1 MKQWTEAAEM
11 RLEQYLQERVEREQM
26 HGEEAAE
33 LKDDLRRHIHEEI
46 SQNQIGTCGLMELE
60 NTLGRLDAGY
70 TPQQS
75 SRAATRSEKK
85 NQSSKRLWFF
95 GVYFPLFIVL
105 FEWATNFCG
114 SEFFETI
121 PTVAH
126 GLALLSVPVLHWWLL
141 HTMERPGSKPWKW
154 RALAAGWSFGVSLFY
169 AFLFLPLLPA
179 SFIALI
185 FFGMGMLSLSPILT
199 WICSLR
205 LFFGE
210 KNRAAAAGMPHYKRF
225 WLAAFVL
232 GFGVL
237 CLHEVP
243 ALWTRHQVAL
253 YHNADDDETV
263 SQEALESLR
272 TFHSSKTLLGMCY
285 ENSNFRRGADISAW
299 ISDKAWNSIGV
310 MVSESFRPSTDANKM
325 RDLYFRVT
333 GVPFN
338 AKKPPHWAKGSSLAS
353 DGGREFWEREEIDT
367 DLGGDVVAGKVKHL
381 DCKESRFDGHLDAK
395 ARIGYGEWTL
405 VFQNTSMI
413 AKEARCQMRLP
424 SGGQVSRLTLW
435 INGEPREAAF
445 GSVAQVK
452 AAYKEV
458 AVVQRRDPVLVNM
471 VGPDTIMVQ
480 CFPVPAQGEMKIRIG
495 ITAPLEGDTWRL
507 PYITE
512 KNFGDT
518 AQLEHA
524 LWMQADSAFSCIDA
538 PHSSHADGDMQS
550 ISFGSQTMKLRMK
563 VNGLSKEPTAV
574 WCEDRFAD
582 NGQRFLIG
590 TPHSA
595 ATPAMEKVIVV
606 IDGSQALQDHR
617 EWLARALQG
626 KSVSILLANEAA
638 TRISAEEIAKHDFR
652 GGCDNEPALYEALR
666 QAKES
671 AHAAVVWLHGP
682 QPVLLCQSERLL
694 QLLERGSNRPKFFA
708 LPVVDG
714 PNRLFEALG
723 RSGMMSSAPS
733 DAGSEAG
740 LAAWMD
746 RLQKGEEKFSWQ
758 WSRQADATNLTENKV
773 SDQLARLWA
782 MDEVAK
788 TKNGK
793 LAVNYQLVS
802 YVSGAV
808 VLETMEQYE
817 RHGLTP
823 VDAATTPAVPNVP
836 EPSTALLVLLGTM
849 MACLRRRR

>member
-26 HGEEAAE
+26 DGEEAAE

-46 SQNQIGTCGLMELE
+46 TQGQVGTCGLMELE
-60 NTLGRLDAGY
+60 NALGRLDAGY
-70 TPQQS
+70 TPKFAS
-75 SRAATRSEKK
+75 PAAAASEKK
-85 NQSSKRLWFF
+85 NAVSRKMWFF
-95 GVYFPLFIVL
+95 GVFFPLFIVL

-121 PTVAH
+121 PTIAH
-126 GLALLSVPVLHWWLL
+126 GLVLLSVPLLHWWLL
-141 HTMERPGSKPWKW
+141 ATMNHTKKTQWKW
-154 RALAAGWSFGVSLFY
+154 RTIAAGWSFGVSLFY
-169 AFLFLPLLPA
+169 AILFVPLIPA
-179 SFIALI
+179 SCIALL
-185 FFGMGMLSLSPILT
+185 FFGLGLFSLSPILT
-199 WICSLR
+199 WICAFR
-205 LFFGE
+205 IFVRE
-210 KNRAAAAGMPHYKRF
+210 KKQANAEGMPHYKRT
-225 WLAAFVL
+225 WLTAFL
-232 GFGVL
+232 IAFGAL
-237 CLHEVP
+237 CLHEMP
-243 ALWTRHQVAL
+243 ALWTRHQVAR
-253 YHNADDDETV
+253 YFEGNDTF
-263 SQEALESLR
+263 SQEALNSLR
-272 TFHSSKTLLGMCY
+272 SYRSSKTLLGMCY
-285 ENSNFRRGADISAW
+285 EERGWRRGGDISSW
-299 ISDKAWNSIGV
+299 IRNSYSSVNLLWLNQRSRSSI
-310 MVSESFRPSTDANKM
+310 DASKV

-333 GVPFN
+333 GTPFN
-338 AKKPPHWAKGSSLAS
+338 SERPPHWVKSSRS
-353 DGGREFWEREEIDT
+353 TSNRNNQFWEQDDLDF
-367 DLGGDVVAGKVKHL
+367 DLGGDVVAAKVKHL

-405 VFQNTSMI
+405 VFQNTSYL

-445 GSVAQVK
+445 GSVSQVK

-518 AQLEHA
+518 AQMEHA
-524 LWMQADSAFSCIDA
+524 LWMQSDSAFSCIDA
-538 PHSSHADGDMQS
+538 PQSSHADGDMQS

-563 VNGLSKEPTAV
+563 VDGMPKQPTAV

-582 NGQRFLIG
+582 HGQRFLIG
-590 TPHSA
+590 IPYSA

-606 IDGSQALQDHR
+606 VDGSQALQDHR

-626 KSVSILLANEAA
+626 KSVSILLANETA
-638 TRISAEEIAKHDFR
+638 TKISAGEIARHDFR

-671 AHAAVVWLHGP
+671 ANAAVVWLHGP

-733 DAGSEAG
+733 DAASEDG

-758 WSRQADATNLTENKV
+758 WSRQPDANNLTENKV

-782 MDEVAK
+782 MEEVAQ
-788 TKNGK
+788 TKNGT
-793 LAVNYQLVS
+793 LAVKYQLVS

-808 VLETMEQYE
+808 VLETMEQYA

-823 VDAATTPAVPNVP
+823 VDSATTPDVPNVP

-849 MACLRRRR
+849 MACLRRRRSH

>member
-1 MKQWTEAAEM
+1 MKKWTEAAEM

-46 SQNQIGTCGLMELE
+46 SNDPIGTCGLMELE
-60 NTLGRLDAGY
+60 NALGRLDAGY
-70 TPQQS
+70 TPHYIS
-75 SRAATRSEKK
+75 PAASLPPKK
-85 NQSSKRLWFF
+85 KSKFKKGSMWLFA
-95 GVYFPLFIVL
+95 VYFPLGIVL
-105 FEWATNFCG
+105 FEWVTNFCG
-114 SEFFETI
+114 SVFFETI

-126 GLALLSVPVLHWWLL
+126 GLLLLAVPLLHAWLL
-141 HTMERPGSKPWKW
+141 RTMERPKPQQWKW
-154 RALAAGWSFGVSLFY
+154 RAMAAGLCFGVSLFY
-169 AFLFLPLLPA
+169 ALLFLPLVPA
-179 SFIALI
+179 SCFALI
-185 FFGMGMLSLSPILT
+185 LFGMGLLSLSPIFT
-199 WICSLR
+199 WICSFRIYAL
-205 LFFGE
+205 E
-210 KNRAAAAGMPHYKRF
+210 KNQATAHGLKNYKRMWF
-225 WLAAFVL
+225 SAFLVA
-232 GFGVL
+232 FGAL

-243 ALWTRHQVAL
+243 ALWTRHQVAR
-253 YHNADDDETV
+253 YFNDEETI
-263 SQEALESLR
+263 SQSALQSLR
-272 TFHSSKTLLGMCY
+272 TYHSSDTLLGMCY
-285 ENSNFRRGADISAW
+285 DGSGFRSGSDISTW
-299 ISDKAWNSIGV
+299 ISSSSWNVIWLDSG
-310 MVSESFRPSTDANKM
+310 FRSSNDTTKV

-338 AKKPPHWAKGSSLAS
+338 AQQPPHWLKGSSLTSSRNS
-353 DGGREFWEREEIDT
+353 DVWEQDDLDF
-367 DLGGDVVAGKVKHL
+367 DLGGDVVAAKVKHL

-405 VFQNTSMI
+405 VFQNTATI

-452 AAYKEV
+452 AAYKEI

-480 CFPVPAQGEMKIRIG
+480 CFPVPARGEMKIRIG

-512 KNFGDT
+512 KNFGDIS
-518 AQLEHA
+518 QLQHA
-524 LWMQADSAFSCIDA
+524 LWMQADKAFSCIDA
-538 PHSSHADGDMQS
+538 PQTSHVDGDMQS
-550 ISFGSQTMKLRMK
+550 ISFGSKTMKLHMK
-563 VNGLSKEPTAV
+563 LNELPKQPTAV

-582 NGQRFLIG
+582 TEQRFLIG
-590 TPHSA
+590 APHSSA
-595 ATPAMEKVIVV
+595 LPAMEKIIVV
-606 IDGSQALQDHR
+606 VDGSKALGEHR
-617 EWLARALQG
+617 EWIARALKE
-626 KSVSILLANEAA
+626 KSVSILLANEYA
-638 TRISAEEIAKHDFR
+638 TKISADEIAKHDFR

-671 AHAAVVWLHGP
+671 ANAAVVWLHGP

-714 PNRLFEALG
+714 ANRLFEALG

-746 RLQKGEEKFSWQ
+746 RLHKGEEKFSWQ
-758 WSRQADATNLTENKV
+758 WSRQADATNLTENRV

-782 MDEVAK
+782 MEEVAK
-788 TKNGK
+788 SKDGK
-793 LAVNYQLVS
+793 LAVKYQLVS

-808 VLETMEQYE
+808 VLETMEQYA
-817 RHGLTP
+817 RHGLNP
-823 VDAATTPAVPNVP
+823 VDATSTPTMPNVP
-836 EPSTALLVLLGTM
+836 EPSTALLILLGSM